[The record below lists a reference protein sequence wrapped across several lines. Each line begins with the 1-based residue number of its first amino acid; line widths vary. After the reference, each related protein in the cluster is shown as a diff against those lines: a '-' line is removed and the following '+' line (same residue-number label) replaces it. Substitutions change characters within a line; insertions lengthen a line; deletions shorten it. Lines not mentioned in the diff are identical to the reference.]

1 MDKKLFVI
9 EGFDRAGKDTL
20 LNDLEKIK
28 NKKFYVYKS
37 DLSGLPK
44 YDKEQ
49 SDFISWLNRFID
61 TQIKQLNELFNTYD
75 IIIMTRLIISDE
87 VYSTLFNREHTTI
100 KYLKN
105 LREDVE
111 LYNYCLL
118 FESYDEYL
126 KRLNII
132 NESIIQY
139 NRDDFNKIND
149 LYKDIIEKSEY
160 KSYINYVKAND
171 QTKDILSNFIN
182 IEL

>member
-1 MDKKLFVI
+1 MKNNYQCVI
-9 EGFDRAGKDTL
+9 IGSGVAG
-20 LNDLEKIK
+20 
-28 NKKFYVYKS
+28 
-37 DLSGLPK
+37 
-44 YDKEQ
+44 
-49 SDFISWLNRFID
+49 
-61 TQIKQLNELFNTYD
+61 
-75 IIIMTRLIISDE
+75 MTAAL
-87 VYSTLFNREHTTI
+87 
-100 KYLKN
+100 
-105 LREDVE
+105 
-111 LYNYCLL
+111 
-118 FESYDEYL
+118 YL